1 MQIRPVTYGVRTNDT
16 LSKSLN
22 FLMQQIFY
30 FIDFKFAIKVWN
42 VLFHFLNPKLTKQ
55 LEFVSKELKL
65 LVFVVSFVTKADTY
79 LEH

>member
-1 MQIRPVTYGVRTNDT
+1 M
-16 LSKSLN
+16 
-22 FLMQQIFY
+22 
-30 FIDFKFAIKVWN
+30 
-42 VLFHFLNPKLTKQ
+42 LFHFLNPKLTKQ